1 MGKVEELLNSLDA
14 IVWEWDVQAK
24 RFTLVSQQAER
35 ILGYPLRQWETE
47 SEFWVAHL
55 HPEDRERMF
64 AFRERLLCEKP
75 EQASIDY
82 RMVTADGRTIW
93 LRERVTIVVE
103 DDKVTK
109 LRGIAMDITEAKE
122 AEERFF
128 KAFHGSLTAMA
139 IMTQEDR
146 KFFEVN
152 DQFTALTGYDRDE
165 LLGQTAEKL
174 DLWLPTPDRAEK
186 LEQLESQG
194 EVREWEKK
202 LRCKDGSIRD
212 VLTSIVVIE
221 LGGKPCLLF
230 NLLDIT
236 ERKRAEAI
244 LRNSRD
250 ALELQVRERTAD
262 MEAFIYAV
270 SHDLRAPLMALEG
283 FAQALLE
290 DYAERLNDTG
300 QDYCR
305 RIVNAARKMDQLISA
320 LLDYGRLSY
329 RELMLGEVSLEKV
342 VDDALQLLEDYLTE
356 RGAEVTV
363 SPPLPKVVGHHALL
377 VQILVNLI
385 TNAVKFTPSDRKPK
399 VQIWVEKRNGK
410 VRLWVEDNGIGIPK
424 EHQERIFRPFT
435 RLHPETEYP
444 GVGIGLAIVKRGIE
458 RMGGKVGVISE
469 LGKGSK
475 FWIELRAAST
485 PSPLQLQN

>member
-1 MGKVEELLNSLDA
+1 
-14 IVWEWDVQAK
+14 
-24 RFTLVSQQAER
+24 
-35 ILGYPLRQWETE
+35 
-47 SEFWVAHL
+47 
-55 HPEDRERMF
+55 
-64 AFRERLLCEKP
+64 
-75 EQASIDY
+75 
-82 RMVTADGRTIW
+82 
-93 LRERVTIVVE
+93 
-103 DDKVTK
+103 
-109 LRGIAMDITEAKE
+109 
-122 AEERFF
+122 
-128 KAFHGSLTAMA
+128 
-139 IMTQEDR
+139 
-146 KFFEVN
+146 
-152 DQFTALTGYDRDE
+152 
-165 LLGQTAEKL
+165 
-174 DLWLPTPDRAEK
+174 
-186 LEQLESQG
+186 
-194 EVREWEKK
+194 
-202 LRCKDGSIRD
+202 
-212 VLTSIVVIE
+212 
-221 LGGKPCLLF
+221 LLF

-262 MEAFIYAV
+262 MESFIYAV

-475 FWIELRAAST
+475 FWIELRAASN